1 MGRFNLSGRRL
12 RLKMNEELK
21 RQTYQKKY
29 MQKKKMLCV
38 CLDKKN
44 DEDIIDWMNQQVS
57 ITDSVKRALR
67 AYFNGF

>member
-1 MGRFNLSGRRL
+1 
-12 RLKMNEELK
+12 MNEELK

-29 MQKKKMLCV
+29 MKKKKMLCV

-67 AYFNGF
+67 AYFNGL